1 MKLKFKQQ
9 AFQRDAAR
17 AVTDVFIGQK
27 FSDGF
32 SFRFDKGVERYSKKD
47 NKTATQGTAFD
58 TLGVCNEPIMLDNNS
73 LVQNIREIQMAQDL
87 EPITHLV
94 GEGVKL
100 SIEMETGTGK
110 TYTYIKTMY
119 ELNKLY
125 GWSKFIIVVPSIAIR
140 EGVVKSLDIMQ
151 DHFAQEY
158 NGKRLQYFVYDSK
171 NLTQIDAF
179 ALDNNLHVMV
189 INTQAFNARGADARR
204 FTMKLED
211 FGFRKPIDVIASTNP
226 ILIIDEPQSVLGADK
241 KNATRER
248 LEEFN
253 PLFTLLYSATHR
265 PEDVYN
271 QVYRLDAIDA
281 LNKKLVK
288 KIEVLGITQQGTT
301 ATNGYVYLESIVAG
315 KNGAAPQARIGFDV
329 KNQSGPKQTIK
340 LVGESFDLYPYSG
353 ELAEYDNNYI
363 IERIDGVNGFIRFAN
378 GITLNEGEVIG
389 AVNEDLLRRYQIR
402 LTIRTHFERERAL
415 FAKGI
420 KVLSLFFI
428 DQVDNYRVYE
438 DGGGTSNGKFAEIFE
453 EEYIRVLSEMQP
465 TFGDENYL
473 RYLSSIDVS
482 ATHQGYFSRDKKGN
496 FINSKVEKGTSDSAD
511 VDAYTLIMKD
521 KESLL
526 SMNPKVKGSAVRFIF
541 SHSAL
546 KEGWDNP
553 NVFQICTLKSS
564 NSDIKKRQEVG
575 RGMRL
580 CVNQNGE
587 RQDEDVLG
595 SAVFDT
601 NILTVIASESYDDFA
616 KGLQNELAQATTSR
630 PIIVTA
636 NLFTGKTLVFD
647 NGEKRTLTT
656 SQAVEIHEELVANGY
671 VKKGKLT
678 QKYFDDKQQ
687 GKLDFGEFNEAKESI
702 GIILDKVFNPDA
714 LRPEDARKAK
724 EAHFDEAKFKRQE
737 FQGLWRRINTRTYYT
752 VDFNTE
758 ELVENAIEQI
768 DKNLNVTEIR
778 IVVGSG
784 SLEKIRDR
792 EELEAGTAMTAGK
805 VRTIH
810 VNEAVGDNVTYDLVG
825 RLVEST
831 GLTRRAIVSILTGI
845 KPATFLQYKLN
856 PEEFIIK
863 VGNIVNEVKALAV
876 IKHIEYHKLEATFD
890 SNIFTENTLRG
901 KLGINAIE
909 SEKSL
914 YDLVVVDSWN
924 TERPF
929 AEALEHEQDVEV
941 YTKLPRGFYIN
952 TPMGHYNPDWAVV
965 FKEGSVKHIYF
976 VAETKGASK
985 YLVKGSNI
993 SSIEDAKIE
1002 CASRHFASI
1011 SGSNV
1016 KYDVVRSF
1024 GELYDI
1030 VTK

>member
-32 SFRFDKGVERYSKKD
+32 TGTHDWGKTFFGKKD
-47 NKTATQGTAFD
+47 KTD
-58 TLGVCNEPIMLDNNS
+58 LDICNEPLMLDKDS
-73 LVQNIREIQMAQDL
+73 LVQNIREVQMAQDL
-87 EPITHLV
+87 EPITNIV
-94 GEGVKL
+94 GEGLKL

-125 GWSKFIIVVPSIAIR
+125 GWSKFIIVVPSVAIR

-151 DHFAQEY
+151 DHFAELY
-158 NGKRLQYFVYDSK
+158 GGKRLQSFVYDSK
-171 NLTQIDAF
+171 NLEKIDAF
-179 ALDNNLHVMV
+179 ALDTNMHVMV
-189 INTQAFNARGADARR
+189 INTQAFNARGADARK
-204 FTMKLED
+204 FTSKGECD
-211 FGFRKPIDVIASTNP
+211 FGYRVPIEVIAATNP

-248 LEEFN
+248 LKDFN

-265 PEDVYN
+265 KEDLYN
-271 QVYRLDAIDA
+271 HIYRLDAIDA

-288 KIEVLGITQQGTT
+288 KIEVLGITQQGST
-301 ATNGYVYLESIVAG
+301 ATNGFVFLEKIIPG
-315 KNGAAPQARIGFDV
+315 KDGAAPQARISFDV
-329 KNQSGPKQTIK
+329 KKQNTTGQTSK
-340 LVGESFDLYPYSG
+340 LVGESFDLYQYSG
-353 ELAEYDNNYI
+353 ELAEYNNNYI
-363 IERIDGVNGFIRFAN
+363 VQRIDGVNGFVRFLN
-378 GITLNEGEVIG
+378 GITLYEGDVIG
-389 AVNEDLLRRYQIR
+389 AVNEELIRRIQIR
-402 LTIRTHFERERAL
+402 ETIRAHFERERQL
-415 FAKGI
+415 FHRGI

-428 DQVDNYRVYE
+428 DQVENYRVYE
-438 DGGGTSNGKFAEIFE
+438 SGGASNGRYAEIFE
-453 EEYIRVLSEMQP
+453 DEYTRVISELLP
-465 TFGDENYL
+465 TFGDEKYL
-473 RYLSSIDVS
+473 QYLAGIDVA
-482 ATHQGYFSRDKKGN
+482 ATHQGYFSKDKKGQ
-496 FINSKVEKGTSDSAD
+496 FINSKPEKGTSDSGD

-526 SMNPKVKGSAVRFIF
+526 SLNPKVKGSAVRFIF

-564 NSDIKKRQEVG
+564 NSEIKKRQEVG

-601 NILTVIASESYDDFA
+601 NVLTVIASESYEDFA
-616 KGLQNELAQATTSR
+616 KALQDELAAAVSTR
-630 PIIVTA
+630 PIVVTA
-636 NLFTGKTLVFD
+636 NLFTGKTLVFAD
-647 NGEKRTLTT
+647 GAKRTLSTA
-656 SQAVEIHEELVANGY
+656 QAVEIHEELVSNGY

-678 QKYFDDKQQ
+678 PKYFDDKKQ
-687 GKLDFGEFNEAKESI
+687 GTLDFGEYNDAKDSI
-702 GIILDKVFNPDA
+702 AVILDKVFNPD
-714 LRPEDARKAK
+714 LLKPDNSRNTR
-724 EAHFDEAKFKRQE
+724 EAHFDEAKFKKKE
-737 FQGLWRRINTRTYYT
+737 FQSLWRRINTRTYYT
-752 VDFNTE
+752 VDFNTA
-758 ELVENAIEQI
+758 ELVENSIKEI

-778 IVVGSG
+778 IVIGTG
-784 SLEKIRDR
+784 KLDKIRDR

-810 VNEAVGDNVTYDLVG
+810 VTEAVGDNVKYDLVG

-831 GLTRRAIVSILTGI
+831 GLTRRAIVDILTGI
-845 KPATFLQYKLN
+845 KATTFHQFKLN

-863 VGNIVNEVKALAV
+863 VGNIINEVKALAV
-876 IKHIEYHKLEATFD
+876 IKHIEYHKLDATFD
-890 SNIFTENTLRG
+890 SDVFTENTLRG
-901 KLGINAIE
+901 KLGVNAIE

-929 AEALEHEQDVEV
+929 AEALEHENNVEV

-952 TPMGHYNPDWAVV
+952 TPMGHYNPDWAIV
-965 FKEGSVKHIYF
+965 FKEGAVKHIYF

-985 YLVKGSNI
+985 YLVKTSNI
-993 SSIEDAKIE
+993 SDIESAKIE
-1002 CASRHFASI
+1002 CASKHFASI
-1011 SGSNV
+1011 SDSDV
-1016 KYDVVRSF
+1016 TYDVVRSYA
-1024 GELYDI
+1024 ELYDI
-1030 VTK
+1030 ITK